1 MNICADMVLSLVN
14 LCAREVVSDHSS
26 SPCWLSCVPRELYRS
41 LLDAAFTHC
50 RPLAVGELVQR
61 WPERTLSLG
70 GSRKLGQC
78 PPNRLCVQALLLAVV
93 RGLTDNRCYLQ
104 LIDLSGLQ
112 CENGRVEDSMGGW
125 SLTVAL
131 CSMVLQAR
139 GAASRAHRRDGERER
154 KRGLEAERERGGTI
168 KRDRGT
174 IWRGKDSEGGH
185 REDEVGKMECR
196 SDEVEGTVSH
206 ERVLL
211 PEDDSVK
218 GIRRRMEIQR
228 RKASSE
234 LKAKTSSNNRNGS
247 SDQDWDQVVVV
258 YVRADLFVNAR
269 SWERVRDALSHPSPL
284 RLHCRYLRV
293 EELSAPSIA
302 SLLGLLP
309 QQDLLGVDIRYSSL
323 GVSGLAMLLPLLAP
337 FPQLHSLRLHYC
349 NLDLQRTQPGQQ
361 GALQDMSKGLGS
373 LKKLKRLCLT
383 ALRLPGHLRLLLSSL
398 SQPLEVL
405 ELPYLCLTS
414 TDLAYLSC
422 SQHAPFLRELDLS
435 ENWLD
440 ESSLPSL
447 RRLLGQAESTLT
459 QLSLCGCGLSDS
471 LLGALL
477 PSLSCCQALRSLRLA
492 LNPLSRMGL
501 LSLART
507 AAGIRSLRLLLYPN
521 PLEEYEP
528 GLPALPSSAQLLDWP
543 LLEETEGRDITPKLL
558 DEVLSSRGRTCD
570 LLVTSDLL
578 NYSPDLA
585 VDD

>member
-1 MNICADMVLSLVN
+1 MVQSLVK

-26 SPCWLSCVPRELYRS
+26 SPCWLSCVPRELYRA
-41 LLDAAFTHC
+41 LLDASFTHC

-61 WPERTLSLG
+61 WPERTLTVG
-70 GSRKLGQC
+70 GSRKADEC

-93 RGLTDNRCYLQ
+93 RGLTDKRCCLQ
-104 LIDLSGLQ
+104 ILDLSGLQ

-125 SLTVAL
+125 SLSVAL

-139 GAASRAHRRDGERER
+139 AAASRAHRRDGERER
-154 KRGLEAERERGGTI
+154 KRGLEAERNRGSI
-168 KRDRGT
+168 KRDRGKVVS
-174 IWRGKDSEGGH
+174 GNSGQGSQGGH
-185 REDEVGKMECR
+185 EVEEVEKME
-196 SDEVEGTVSH
+196 SKSN
-206 ERVLL
+206 ERML
-211 PEDDSVK
+211 PEDESVK
-218 GIRRRMEIQR
+218 GVRRRMEIQR
-228 RKASSE
+228 RKTLSE
-234 LKAKTSSNNRNGS
+234 GKSNTSSNNS
-247 SDQDWDQVVVV
+247 SLCDQDWDEVVVV
-258 YVRADLFVNAR
+258 HVRTDLFVNSR
-269 SWERVRDALSHPSPL
+269 SWERVRDALSQPGPL

-302 SLLGLLP
+302 CLLGLLP
-309 QQDLLGVDIRYSSL
+309 QQNLLGVDIRYSSL
-323 GVSGLAMLLPLLAP
+323 GASGLAMLLPLLAP

-361 GALQDMSKGLGS
+361 GALQDMSKGLSS

-447 RRLLGQAESTLT
+447 RRLLAQAQNSLC
-459 QLSLCGCGLSDS
+459 QLSLCGCGLSDT

-477 PSLSCCQALRSLRLA
+477 PSLSCCRALRSLRLA
-492 LNPLSRMGL
+492 LNPLSRTGL

-507 AAGIRSLRLLLYPN
+507 AAGMPSLRLLLYPN

-528 GLPALPSSAQLLDWP
+528 GLPALPSSAQLLDWR
-543 LLEETEGRDITPKLL
+543 LLEESEDRDLTRRLL
-558 DEVLSSRGRTCD
+558 EEVLNLRGRSRD

-578 NYSPDLA
+578 NYSPDLT

>member
-1 MNICADMVLSLVN
+1 MVLSLVT
-14 LCAREVVSDHSS
+14 LCARELVSDHCSS
-26 SPCWLSCVPRELYRS
+26 QCWLSCVPRELYRA
-41 LLDAAFTHC
+41 LLDAAFSRC
-50 RPLAVGELVQR
+50 RPLAVGEVVQR
-61 WPERTLSLG
+61 WPERALAIG
-70 GSRKLGQC
+70 GSRKACEC

-93 RGLTDNRCYLQ
+93 RGLTDKRCCLQ
-104 LIDLSGLQ
+104 MLDLSGLQ
-112 CENGRVEDSMGGW
+112 CEDGRAEDSMGGW
-125 SLTVAL
+125 SLSVAL

-139 GAASRAHRRDGERER
+139 SAASRAHRRDGERER
-154 KRGLEAERERGGTI
+154 KRGLEAESDQGTI
-168 KRDRGT
+168 KRDRGKV
-174 IWRGKDSEGGH
+174 GCGNSGEGSQGGH
-185 REDEVGKMECR
+185 RVEEEEKRKSRTNEQMFSGDE
-196 SDEVEGTVSH
+196 
-206 ERVLL
+206 
-211 PEDDSVK
+211 SVK
-218 GIRRRMEIQR
+218 GDRRRMEIQR
-228 RKASSE
+228 RKTLSE
-234 LKAKTSSNNRNGS
+234 GKSNSTSNNS
-247 SDQDWDQVVVV
+247 SSCYHDWDEVVVV
-258 YVRADLFVNAR
+258 HVRADLFVNSR
-269 SWERVRDALSHPSPL
+269 SWERVRDALSQPGPL
-284 RLHCRYLRV
+284 RLHCRYLCV

-323 GVSGLAMLLPLLAP
+323 GASGLAMLLPLLAP

-349 NLDLQRTQPGQQ
+349 NLDLERAQPGQQ

-373 LKKLKRLCLT
+373 LKRLKRLCLT
-383 ALRLPGHLRLLLSSL
+383 ALRLPGHLHLLLSSL

-447 RRLLGQAESTLT
+447 RHLLAQAESSLR
-459 QLSLCGCGLSDS
+459 QLSLCGCGLSDT

-477 PSLSCCQALRSLRLA
+477 PSLSCCRALRSLRLA
-492 LNPLSRMGL
+492 LNPLSRIGL

-507 AAGIRSLRLLLYPN
+507 VAGIPSLHLLLYPN

-543 LLEETEGRDITPKLL
+543 LLEESEGRDLTLRLL
-558 DEVLSSRGRTCD
+558 DEILNLRLRSQD
-570 LLVTSDLL
+570 LFVTSDLL
-578 NYSPDLA
+578 NYSPDLT